1 MESRRAPTPNAPH
14 PSGAARLF
22 LRWARQTTRRLW
34 DDSPEWYRAAAVV
47 IAGIFV
53 ALVVLFAG
61 LTALGLS
68 RDTATA
74 WGALFVAGTTLA
86 TFFLGRLAQE
96 LERRDQRAEA
106 RVDLAI
112 ALYAEISSNL
122 RQQRRALTA
131 ASVKKKIAAELDEPQ
146 PPAGTDAAT
155 PGAAAKA
162 DTSDPIFAQAVEHYD
177 RIPHDCIFEVVR
189 YYNLNGMLNT
199 SGDAVSAGA
208 LKGLSLGKKA
218 QLLAGYYDLA
228 QATDGAGMA
237 ALAKLR
243 RFVEAPEGPRR
254 LVSLPPVEPPDFEF
268 KVTDFAA
275 LTIALADTPP
285 DRAES
290 AAATPMARDPSVPG
304 SPAATTDPP
313 RSGE

>member
-1 MESRRAPTPNAPH
+1 MAAPRPPTPDDPRQGTV
-14 PSGAARLF
+14 PSF
-22 LRWARQTTRRLW
+22 LRWARRTTRRLW

-47 IAGIFV
+47 IAGLFL
-53 ALVVLFAG
+53 ALVVLFAL

-106 RVDLAI
+106 RIDLAI

-131 ASVKKKIAAELDEPQ
+131 ASVRKKIAAEFEEPQ
-146 PPAGTDAAT
+146 PPADTDAAP
-155 PGAAAKA
+155 PGPAAKA

-177 RIPHDCIFEVVR
+177 RIPHDRIFDVVR

-199 SGDAVSAGA
+199 SGDAVGAGA
-208 LKGLSLGKKA
+208 LKGLSKGKKA
-218 QLLAGYYDLA
+218 QLLAGYYELA
-228 QATDGAGMA
+228 NATDSAGMA
-237 ALAKLR
+237 ALARLR
-243 RFVEAPEGPRR
+243 QFVEAPEGPRR
-254 LVSLPPVEPPDFEF
+254 AVWLPPLEAPAFEF
-268 KVTDFAA
+268 RVTDFAA
-275 LTIALADTPP
+275 LTVALADTPP
-285 DRAES
+285 DSATTARTATGSPAPES
-290 AAATPMARDPSVPG
+290 A
-304 SPAATTDPP
+304 AATTDPP